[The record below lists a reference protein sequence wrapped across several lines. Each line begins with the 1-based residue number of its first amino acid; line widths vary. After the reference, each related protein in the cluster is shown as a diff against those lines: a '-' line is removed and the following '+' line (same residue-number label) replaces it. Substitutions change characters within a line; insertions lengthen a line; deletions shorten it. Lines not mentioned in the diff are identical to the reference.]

1 MTAEVVKPSQIPF
14 ADESIETIW
23 RRITNEI
30 AVRIGSEAFRVWF
43 EPLLPLRLEIE
54 DEKIVVAIPSEF
66 HKEWVISNFSE
77 AIRESIELVLGVG
90 FQIQYEIT
98 HSIRKVVSKPVVTQE
113 VLQLREPPK
122 RELPAI
128 SMKIMKE
135 CTFDTYIAD
144 EGSRIARSA
153 ALAVANSPGGS
164 KFNPLLIHGGV
175 GLGKTHLLHAIAGL
189 ALELHPHCVPIL
201 TTSEQFTADFIRAV
215 QHDKKLD
222 FADQYANATILLV
235 DDVQFL
241 IGREQ
246 TQRQFFHTFNSL
258 INAGKQIVMTSDR
271 PPRELD
277 GLDERLRSRFSQ
289 GLVVEVLPPAYETRI
304 AILRVW
310 AEKEGLSLP
319 KDVEEFLA
327 THITSNVRN
336 LRGAIVRLLAISDF
350 TKGELTVA
358 TARRAVH
365 DLLER
370 KQSKVSIERIIEIVC
385 KDYNIHPDLLADKTR
400 RQPIAE
406 ARMVVMAI
414 ACELTG
420 LSLNSIG
427 AKLGGRDHTTIM
439 HARDTIRQRC
449 ENDLDFKN
457 KIESYR
463 RQAEQ
468 GLAI

>member
-1 MTAEVVKPSQIPF
+1 MSL
-14 ADESIETIW
+14 ESIKSPNATSSDDSIEAIW
-23 RRITNEI
+23 RRFTNEVI
-30 AVRIGSEAFRVWF
+30 TLVGSDAFRTWF
-43 EPLLPLRLEIE
+43 EPMVPLRLELE
-54 DEKIVVAIPSEF
+54 EEKLIVSIPSEF
-66 HKEWVISNFSE
+66 HKEWVISNYSE
-77 AIRESIELVLGVG
+77 AIREALEQVLGAG
-90 FQIQYEIT
+90 FQLGYEISS
-98 HSIRKVVSKPVVTQE
+98 SIRKIPPKPVVTQE
-113 VLQLREPPK
+113 VLQLRDPPK
-122 RELPAI
+122 RELPPF

-135 CTFDTYIAD
+135 CTFETYIAD

-189 ALELHPHCVPIL
+189 AMELHPHCVPIL

-246 TQRQFFHTFNSL
+246 TQKQFFHTFNSL

-358 TARRAVH
+358 TARKAVH

-370 KQSKVSIERIIEIVC
+370 KQSRVSFERISEIVC
-385 KDYNIHPDLLADKTR
+385 KDYNIHPELLSDKTR

-406 ARMVVMAI
+406 ARMIVMAI
-414 ACELTG
+414 ACELTD

-427 AKLGGRDHTTIM
+427 AKLGGRDHTTVM
-439 HARDTIRQRC
+439 HARDTIRERC
-449 ENDLDFKN
+449 EKDIDFRN
-457 KIESYR
+457 KIELYR

-468 GLAI
+468 GLTI

>member
-1 MTAEVVKPSQIPF
+1 MTSNNSDPSINSSNDQ
-14 ADESIETIW
+14 SIETLW
-23 RRITNEI
+23 KRISSEI
-30 AVRIGSEAFRVWF
+30 EIRIGIDPFRTWF
-43 EPLLPLRLEIE
+43 EPMIPLRYELEN
-54 DEKIVVAIPSEF
+54 EKMIVAIPSAF

-77 AIRESIELVLGVG
+77 VVRETLESILGVG
-90 FQIQYEIT
+90 FRIEYEI
-98 HSIRKVVSKPVVTQE
+98 SDRIRKTVSSPVVTQE
-113 VLQLREPPK
+113 VLQLKEPPK
-122 RELPAI
+122 RDLPPF
-128 SMKIMKE
+128 SLKILKE
-135 CTFDTYIAD
+135 CTFETYIVD

-164 KFNPLLIHGGV
+164 KFNPLLIHGGL

-189 ALELHPHCVPIL
+189 AMELHSHCVPIL
-201 TTSEQFTADFIRAV
+201 TTSEQFTAEFIRAV

-222 FADQYANATILLV
+222 FADQYATATLLLV

-241 IGREQ
+241 IGKEQ

-289 GLVVEVLPPAYETRI
+289 GLVVEVQPPAFETRI

-310 AEKEGLSLP
+310 ADKEGISLP

-350 TKGELTVA
+350 TEGELKVE
-358 TARRAVH
+358 TARKAVN

-370 KQSKVSIERIIEIVC
+370 PQNKVTLERIIEVVS
-385 KDYNIHPDLLADKTR
+385 KEYNIHPDLISDKTR

-406 ARMVVMAI
+406 ARMIVMAI

-439 HARDTIRQRC
+439 HARDTIRERC
-449 ENDLDFKN
+449 VKDQEYRN
-457 KIESYR
+457 KVEAYR
-463 RQAEQ
+463 RQAEH
-468 GLAI
+468 GITI